1 MFKVFINILNQI
13 CDQKKIMDSAGC
25 FFFFQVENRSYI
37 KSNYFLFVSIIY
49 NYFIEKQH
57 TYLLL
62 SKDSTHIQLY
72 NVLNKH
78 SLRSKCNIFADN
90 LEIDI
95 K

>member
-1 MFKVFINILNQI
+1 MNSLNQMS
-13 CDQKKIMDSAGC
+13 DQKKMMDSVGC
-25 FFFFQVENRSYI
+25 FFFKVENGSYI
-37 KSNYFLFVSIIY
+37 KSNYFLFVTIIY
-49 NYFIEKQH
+49 NYFMEKQH

-62 SKDSTHIQLY
+62 SKDSTHVQLY

-78 SLRSKCNIFADN
+78 SLRSECNNFADN